1 MIRILIVLFILV
13 PMPLMAQNS
22 LWVKP
27 NAVWHYDYSTIG
39 WFGFMK
45 IEHSGDTVIQGK
57 NAMHFILTDYAFTY
71 NQQGQ
76 TVTYGV
82 FPAGDFYT
90 YAEGDTVFYRQDSSF
105 QKLFDFSKSTGD
117 SYLIGVT
124 NPSPAEQ
131 CSMESWTMLTATGTD
146 VYAYPSISVE
156 AYLNA
161 NLKLT
166 GTFNHRFGG
175 DYFLPLLRPCDPSI
189 IYEDYIFTFRC
200 FQDDSLVVN
209 PNGLE
214 CEYMLT
220 HVGLNAVEEH
230 TLYIGPNPTSGNLA
244 IRSDVRLSRIELFTL
259 AGIRVQTQDVHSS
272 SCILEMSM
280 FEPGIYVMHVYDED
294 GGYFTGRIVLD

>member
-1 MIRILIVLFILV
+1 MIRILFFLIILI
-13 PMPLMAQNS
+13 PMPLIAQNS
-22 LWVKP
+22 IWVKP

-57 NAMHFILTDYAFTY
+57 NVMHFVLTNYAFTY

-90 YAEGDTVFYRQDSSF
+90 YAEGDTVFYLQDGSF

-124 NPSPAEQ
+124 NPSPLEQ
-131 CSMESWTMLTATGTD
+131 CSPESWTMLTGTGND
-146 VYAYPSISVE
+146 VYGYPSITLES
-156 AYLNA
+156 YLNA
-161 NLKLT
+161 NLKLS
-166 GTFNHRFGG
+166 GTFNNRFGG
-175 DYFLPLLRPCDPSI
+175 DYFLPLLRSCDPSI
-189 IYEDYIFTFRC
+189 IYEEYDFTFRC

-220 HVGLNAVEEH
+220 HVGLNEAENH
-230 TLYIGPNPTSGNLA
+230 TLYIGPNPTSHFLNLKA
-244 IRSDVRLSRIELFTL
+244 EFLIEE
-259 AGIRVQTQDVHSS
+259 I
-272 SCILEMSM
+272 E
-280 FEPGIYVMHVYDED
+280 
-294 GGYFTGRIVLD
+294 VLDALGNCVLRQNSDDFNAQIDLSPVHPGTYIVKMNDSYGNTVIQRIIRH